1 MPKNKIWE
9 LLSKKLSGE
18 ASVPELKELEDV
30 LKDSP
35 ELHYPM
41 QTVADLWHQNEVNSE
56 DTNSAYLKHCNR
68 MKELG
73 VDFEYAETNQEL
85 LNAGYNSNSGNRRRK
100 YLITLVSLVLVSI
113 GYYAYSHFSPSA
125 DNIIAKN
132 LADKSEVSTKNGS
145 KKTKLVLPDGT
156 QVWLNAGSNLS
167 YSKDYGNSLREVVFS
182 GEAYFDV
189 VKNPSHPFVI
199 HTAKIDIRV
208 LGTAFNVKSYPGEQH
223 TETSLIR
230 GSIEVTMKDRPAE
243 KIILK
248 PNEKLVIAN
257 EEEIAVARPVN
268 NKIIP
273 LSQPTRQEPIVAISH
288 LTYQPKDSTVIETSW
303 MDGKLIFRSELF
315 PELATR
321 MERWFGVN
329 IHFTVDDFKSKKFTG
344 IFENETIEQ
353 ALIALQLT
361 APFKF
366 SINKKEVYISK

>member
-1 MPKNKIWE
+1 MPNNKIWE

-18 ASVPELKELEDV
+18 ASVPELKELEDM
-30 LKDSP
+30 LKNSP
-35 ELHYPM
+35 DLHYPL
-41 QTVADLWHQNEVNSE
+41 QTVTDLWHSNEVTSE
-56 DTNSAYLKHCNR
+56 DTNAAYLNHCNR
-68 MKELG
+68 MKALG
-73 VDFEYAETNQEL
+73 VDFDYDETNQEL
-85 LNAGYNSNSGNRRRK
+85 LNAGYNNTGNRRKK
-100 YLITLVSLVLVSI
+100 YIVTLLSILLVSI
-113 GYYAYSHFSPSA
+113 GYYFYSHFSAST
-125 DNIIAKN
+125 DKIIAKN
-132 LADKSEVSTKNGS
+132 LVDKSEVSTKNGS

-167 YSKDYGNSLREVVFS
+167 YGKDYGNGLREVVFS

-189 VKNPSHPFVI
+189 VKNPAHPFVI
-199 HTAKIDIRV
+199 HTAKMDIKV

-257 EEEIAVARPVN
+257 EEEIAVARPVS
-268 NKIIP
+268 NKTIQV
-273 LSQPTRQEPIVAISH
+273 SQPIRQEPIVAISH

-315 PELATR
+315 PDLATR

-353 ALIALQLT
+353 ALTALQLT